1 MTIKIKDGLFKIIM
15 VVAIAMFSILGVFTE
30 NTSAREYDES
40 ENLEE
45 EIALMEDS
53 LELIYET
60 GVVTN
65 EKGYF
70 LGYNREV
77 FENVLSKYDD
87 YEGFMQQ
94 IEDEGLFV
102 TTNQI
107 DISEK
112 PQIGTRAAACGWHL
126 MRPTAEFTAAQN
138 KCITN
143 GITSSYGYIAI
154 ASTIANLIG
163 DKEFKLAAEKII
175 KLGFNSNIWGVITT
189 LTLIQVECAAE
200 MDKKFPG
207 KSNCE

>member
-1 MTIKIKDGLFKIIM
+1 M
-15 VVAIAMFSILGVFTE
+15 VVAIAMFSILRVFTE
-30 NTSAREYDES
+30 NTNARENDES

-45 EIALMEDS
+45 IALMEDT

-60 GVVTN
+60 GVVNN

-70 LGYNREV
+70 LGDNREV

-107 DISEK
+107 D
-112 PQIGTRAAACGWHL
+112 TRAVACRWHL
-126 MRPTAEFTAAQN
+126 MRPTAEFIAAKN
-138 KCITN
+138 KCIIN

-154 ASTIANLIG
+154 ASTIANLIA

-175 KLGFNSNIWGVITT
+175 NGFNSNIWGVIAT
-189 LTLIQVECAAE
+189 LSLIHIECAAE
-200 MDKKFPG
+200 MDKNSLEKVIVS
-207 KSNCE
+207 KIVLTNCI